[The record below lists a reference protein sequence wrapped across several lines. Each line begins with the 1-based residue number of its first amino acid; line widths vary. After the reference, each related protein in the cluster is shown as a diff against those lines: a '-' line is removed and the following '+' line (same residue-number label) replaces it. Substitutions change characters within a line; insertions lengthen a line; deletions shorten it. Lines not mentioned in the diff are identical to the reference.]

1 MSNAS
6 GGAARQ
12 DLGACVH
19 ASSRVSR
26 MMERRGTPVVV
37 FFFAI
42 LDFCVAAHYALENV
56 NGPAESSF
64 PVLWRNRLSSRSFH
78 SLTRVVNR
86 LHIRYEITVIGRYG

>member
-1 MSNAS
+1 MSNVS

-12 DLGACVH
+12 DLGACVRACVH

-26 MMERRGTPVVV
+26 MMKGRGRTPVIV

-64 PVLWRNRLSSRSFH
+64 PFPGVMV
-78 SLTRVVNR
+78 SLV
-86 LHIRYEITVIGRYG
+86 GRYIA